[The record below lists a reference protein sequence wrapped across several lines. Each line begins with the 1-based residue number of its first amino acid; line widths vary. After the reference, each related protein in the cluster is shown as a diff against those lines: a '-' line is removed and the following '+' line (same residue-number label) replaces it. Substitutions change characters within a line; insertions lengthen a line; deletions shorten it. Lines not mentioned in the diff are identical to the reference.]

1 MLKKGKFIKDKIP
14 VEIGKH
20 WQPSMS
26 IPNRTKE
33 DRLIYALI
41 MGYRAHVP
49 STFNNFIAQLLRL

>member
-1 MLKKGKFIKDKIP
+1 MLKNGKFIKDKTP
-14 VEIGKH
+14 LEIGKY

-26 IPNRTKE
+26 MPTRTKE

-49 STFNNFIAQLLRL
+49 STFNNFIAHLLRL